1 MLTTNG
7 RKIRHISRLTQN
19 GTENGAA
26 EKTCVVEP
34 SDSSQLTR
42 KAQVVVVVT
51 GFGRSSR
58 NILGLDSSGED
69 DSEDWPTLGDGG
81 QGLF

>member
-26 EKTCVVEP
+26 EKTFVVEP
-34 SDSSQLTR
+34 SDSRQLTR
-42 KAQVVVVVT
+42 KAQGVVVT

-58 NILGLDSSGED
+58 NILGLDSCGED
-69 DSEDWPTLGDGG
+69 ESEDWPTLGDGG